1 MGNLQMSAADTSDIG
16 ADKTGSTDERVRL
29 LANDLVP
36 VFFEQLKRIA
46 HRERWRVNAGSTLQT
61 TALVS
66 EAYLKLRG
74 SEGWNDDAHFLR
86 AAALAMR
93 HALLNHA
100 EARVTAKR
108 GAGAIHVPLT
118 EAKDIS
124 SETDRTL
131 LALNDALQ
139 RLAQHSKRLA
149 DVVECRYFG
158 GYDEPSTAR
167 ALGISERTARR
178 DWALA
183 RAWLH
188 RELEMELLS
197 E

>member
-1 MGNLQMSAADTSDIG
+1 MENVQMSAADTPDIG
-16 ADKTGSTDERVRL
+16 ADKTDSTDERVRL